1 MAAGGAGKDE
11 PAALTIGQTRSLFE
25 GRTEMVAN
33 RQLYFEAYGRQ
44 KRSAPSP
51 TQSCMTTP
59 QEAVPPDTGAA
70 SSSGVGEMPG
80 LVTQTPVEDQVAF
93 QATAGKLGYDFNSPQ
108 AVEQF
113 LETKVNT
120 ARDVLKI
127 MRGYHAAVIRPEVY
141 GMVIQ
146 LEGALK
152 TIQDSVFATQSEL
165 RFMAAEN
172 RASQKHQSGLMLVT
186 TGWPQ
191 GMNPGD
197 RHFMLGWMLSQVP
210 ECVKFL
216 QNRRL
221 LDNDSD
227 HTALPSQVWFNCLT
241 TDPTT
246 IPQGGDFYSA
256 MTMLSF
262 KAWDIRSAFLS
273 RFGGTSGTPLYSN
286 MTTPLSGRH
295 IRVSPCAPQWQRKLE
310 APLRVLIAVVNAHEE
325 CEGKRLVILWK
336 SLTLMAPT
344 DSPDFHPDLLAWAR
358 LFYEERA
365 GTFVGRLEVG
375 PELSRLM
382 MSPAQN
388 ADSGEESLWAEKWN
402 EVIWGNQYQMDQ
414 LDHAAYNAA
423 KQEAKTS
430 GRGISYPGGRKH
442 WSNALLHNSY
452 FSPYPFE
459 LELVQVES
467 VAFIWDGDVQK
478 AGHPNEA
485 VGDLKA
491 CTFGGKPQISA
502 DVDIEMTT
510 PPEDSAATAKSK
522 AAPPL
527 QSRPRV
533 RQREPEAPE
542 KFTCA
547 WT

>member
-1 MAAGGAGKDE
+1 M
-11 PAALTIGQTRSLFE
+11 
-25 GRTEMVAN
+25 
-33 RQLYFEAYGRQ
+33 
-44 KRSAPSP
+44 
-51 TQSCMTTP
+51 
-59 QEAVPPDTGAA
+59 
-70 SSSGVGEMPG
+70 
-80 LVTQTPVEDQVAF
+80 
-93 QATAGKLGYDFNSPQ
+93 
-108 AVEQF
+108 
-113 LETKVNT
+113 
-120 ARDVLKI
+120 
-127 MRGYHAAVIRPEVY
+127 
-141 GMVIQ
+141 
-146 LEGALK
+146 
-152 TIQDSVFATQSEL
+152 
-165 RFMAAEN
+165 
-172 RASQKHQSGLMLVT
+172 
-186 TGWPQ
+186 
-191 GMNPGD
+191 
-197 RHFMLGWMLSQVP
+197 
-210 ECVKFL
+210 
-216 QNRRL
+216 
-221 LDNDSD
+221 
-227 HTALPSQVWFNCLT
+227 
-241 TDPTT
+241 
-246 IPQGGDFYSA
+246 
-256 MTMLSF
+256 
-262 KAWDIRSAFLS
+262 
-273 RFGGTSGTPLYSN
+273 
-286 MTTPLSGRH
+286 
-295 IRVSPCAPQWQRKLE
+295 
-310 APLRVLIAVVNAHEE
+310 VNAHEE

-467 VAFIWDGDVQK
+467 VAFIWDEYVQK

-502 DVDIEMTT
+502 DVDMEMTT

-522 AAPPL
+522 AAPPKGPAK
-527 QSRPRV
+527 QAKGQAKGARGS
-533 RQREPEAPE
+533 
-542 KFTCA
+542 
-547 WT
+547 